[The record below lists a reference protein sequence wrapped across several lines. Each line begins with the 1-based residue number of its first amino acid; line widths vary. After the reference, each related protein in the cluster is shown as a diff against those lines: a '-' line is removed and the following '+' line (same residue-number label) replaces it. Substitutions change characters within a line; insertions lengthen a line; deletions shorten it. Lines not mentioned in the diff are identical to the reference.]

1 MTRSKLPSFRCV
13 LSNIVDETPIFIMKR
28 IKTWAVVLLS
38 FSFFH
43 QEVYPQIDTTL
54 SEYFPLNEGDY
65 WEYFIQEPPPLP
77 SDRLWV
83 KNFGDTVLPNGKSYS
98 EIRGRYITPVTDE
111 IPPAYYR
118 LDDSLRVWIYTSDQA
133 SCPDREF
140 IYYDLA
146 ALDEGIWPVC
156 RDYDPAHPYRT
167 LLFTFSTYYSPLN
180 SWFETKAFGSAWI
193 DTVTGDTIRDPVG
206 ATQDRLGR
214 GIGLIRRIVEAA
226 SPIELV
232 AAIINGTI
240 YGTPTGVEDS
250 GPPKR
255 NPDADPTVHTYPN
268 PVPLEGIMHIELQG
282 RWGILYR
289 LSIYDIL
296 GRRVVDVAGTDV
308 AASDIVLPVESRK
321 YSTGLYLLMIQTN
334 STIFKTKFLVIN

>member
-1 MTRSKLPSFRCV
+1 MF
-13 LSNIVDETPIFIMKR
+13 LSLF
-28 IKTWAVVLLS
+28 
-38 FSFFH
+38 
-43 QEVYPQIDTTL
+43 VYCERGYSQIDTTL
-54 SEYFPLNEGDY
+54 REYFPLNEGDY
-65 WEYFIQEPPPLP
+65 WEYYIQEPPPLP
-77 SDRLWV
+77 SYRLWV
-83 KNFGDTVLPNGKSYS
+83 KTFGDTVLPNGKTYS
-98 EIRGRYITPVTDE
+98 EIRGRFITPMTDE
-111 IPPAYYR
+111 IPSAYYR

-133 SCPDREF
+133 SCPDREY

-146 ALDEGIWPVC
+146 APDEGIWPVC
-156 RDYDPAHPYRT
+156 RDYFPEYPYRT

-214 GIGLIRRIVEAA
+214 GIGLIRRIVEAG

-232 AAIINGTI
+232 AAIINGTV
-240 YGTPTGVEDS
+240 YGTPTGVEDG

-268 PVPLEGIMHIELQG
+268 PVPLEGIMHIELEG
-282 RWGILYR
+282 RGGIQYR

-296 GRRVVDVAGTDV
+296 GRRVVDVAGADFTGN
-308 AASDIVLPVESRK
+308 DIVLPVESRK
-321 YSTGLYLLMIQTN
+321 YSAGLYLLVIQIN
-334 STIFKTKFLVIN
+334 SFILKTKFLVIN